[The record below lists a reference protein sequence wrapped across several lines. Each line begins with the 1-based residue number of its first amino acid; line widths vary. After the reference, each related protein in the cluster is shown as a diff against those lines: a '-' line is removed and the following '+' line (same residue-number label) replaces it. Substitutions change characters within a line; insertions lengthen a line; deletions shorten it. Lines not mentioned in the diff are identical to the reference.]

1 MYPTKYYGVIMGFL
15 RSKLESSREQ
25 VTYKQLNKKRLNETS
40 DTFIEQINIQSV
52 YDNLVDYV
60 EFKYFLMDIDNNI
73 LVSGIFVLSDN
84 YGDWDASLD
93 GAYQIVCDA
102 LELTIKEE
110 QL

>member
-1 MYPTKYYGVIMGFL
+1 MWPAKFMGKIMGFL
-15 RSKLESSREQ
+15 RITVESSREQ
-25 VTYKQLNKKRLNETS
+25 VTYKQLNKKKLDETS
-40 DTFIEQINIQSV
+40 NKFIEQINIQSV

-93 GAYQIVCDA
+93 GAYKIVCDA

-110 QL
+110 